1 MCACEL
7 SIHTLLS
14 RQTVVQMHLTAL
26 MMPSTYS
33 NQSSFKRKRSM
44 PIFTIF
50 TWLCCL
56 WLRID
61 RHKCIQKPGFE
72 CRKKHSHQHQHGNN
86 YLLCN
91 SKSLDSSTRSCS
103 SFAVFFSVSYKYAG
117 IEHKAKKNTQT
128 NKQKNQQN
136 KQKSA
141 NGRALSGGR
150 CEVSV
155 FIQQRNQQQH
165 QQINKH
171 TQQSI
176 NS

>member
-1 MCACEL
+1 
-7 SIHTLLS
+7 
-14 RQTVVQMHLTAL
+14 
-26 MMPSTYS
+26 MPSTYS

-50 TWLCCL
+50 TWLCCFDCEQ
-56 WLRID
+56 ID
-61 RHKCIQKPGFE
+61 INVFKNLDLNAE
-72 CRKKHSHQHQHGNN
+72 RKTHSHQHQHQHGNN

-91 SKSLDSSTRSCS
+91 SKSLESSTRSCS
-103 SFAVFFSVSYKYAG
+103 SFVDFFFSLTSTL
-117 IEHKAKKNTQT
+117 ESSTKKKKHTQT
-128 NKQKNQQN
+128 NKQKYQQN

-150 CEVSV
+150 CE
-155 FIQQRNQQQH
+155 QKHQQQH